1 MTTFY
6 LVAAVAGG
14 VFVLLQSVF
23 GLFEGD
29 SDDGGHDH
37 EHDHANG
44 HVAMHDTLDI
54 LSLRTLSAGITAF
67 GLTGGLLTSLGIP
80 WFISLPAAGIV
91 GFGVMVA
98 VALII
103 RQMGRFESDGSLVME
118 GVIGET
124 GTVYLPIPADRSG
137 LGKITTV
144 LQSQIVELEAQTE
157 GAALP
162 TGVKVLITDLNGAVA
177 NVVPLDPNN

>member
-14 VFVLLQSVF
+14 VFILLQSVF

-29 SDDGGHDH
+29 GDGDGHHDPGH
-37 EHDHANG
+37 EAT
-44 HVAMHDTLDI
+44 HDTLDI
-54 LSLRTLSAGITAF
+54 LSLRTLSAGITAL
-67 GLTGGLLTSLGIP
+67 GLTGGFLTSLHFSWLIT
-80 WFISLPAAGIV
+80 LPAAGLI
-91 GFGVMVA
+91 GFGVMVI
-98 VALII
+98 VALVI

-124 GTVYLPIPADRSG
+124 GTVYLPIPGSKAG

-144 LQSQIVELEAQTE
+144 LQSQLVELEAQTE
-157 GAALP
+157 GAALA
-162 TGVKVLITDLNGAVA
+162 TGVKVLITDLNGSVA
-177 NVVPLDPNN
+177 NVVPLDSNS

>member
-14 VFVLLQSVF
+14 VFILLQSVF

-29 SDDGGHDH
+29 GEGDGHHDPS
-37 EHDHANG
+37 HDAT
-44 HVAMHDTLDI
+44 HDTLDI
-54 LSLRTLSAGITAF
+54 LSLRTLSAGTTAF
-67 GLTGGLLTSLGIP
+67 GLAGGLLTSLDLP
-80 WFISLPAAGIV
+80 WIITLPAAAAI
-91 GFGVMVA
+91 GFGVMVI
-98 VALII
+98 VAMAI

-124 GTVYLPIPADRSG
+124 ATVYLPIPGSKAG

-144 LQSQIVELEAQTE
+144 LQSQLVELEAQTE
-157 GAALP
+157 GPALA
-162 TGVKVLITDLNGAVA
+162 TGVKVLITDLNGSVA
-177 NVVPLDPNN
+177 NVVPLDPNS